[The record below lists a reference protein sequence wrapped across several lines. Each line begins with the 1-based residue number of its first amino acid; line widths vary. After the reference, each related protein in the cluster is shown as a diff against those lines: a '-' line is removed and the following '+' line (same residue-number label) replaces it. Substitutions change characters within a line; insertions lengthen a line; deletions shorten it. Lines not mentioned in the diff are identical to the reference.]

1 MRQEGKIVKK
11 EFKENKKMIGG
22 IIILIG
28 VVVAVA
34 IILM

>member
-1 MRQEGKIVKK
+1 VKK
-11 EFKENKKMIGG
+11 DFKENKKMIGG